1 MRSRGGTPAPLSDW
15 TKRELCDDFRG
26 TTYSKVNYPF
36 AAYDTID
43 AYYKQENHIVDY
55 NSGDYVTDS
64 IFEEK
69 FLDGSDKYAVF
80 FNSNQSTTK
89 VTGNGEGK
97 LLIIKDSYAV
107 PFAAF
112 ASLRCHN
119 VTLIDP
125 RYYEENIEDFI
136 NSEKFDYVL
145 VMFSPDDLAE
155 EFFTFGEK
163 R

>member
-1 MRSRGGTPAPLSDW
+1 MQHILSSTLRPSPLSTPATSSITLLFLEP
-15 TKRELCDDFRG
+15 
-26 TTYSKVNYPF
+26 Y
-36 AAYDTID
+36 AHI
-43 AYYKQENHIVDY
+43 ENTE
-55 NSGDYVTDS
+55 NPEG
-64 IFEEK
+64 
-69 FLDGSDKYAVF
+69 LDIC
-80 FNSNQSTTK
+80 
-89 VTGNGEGK
+89 
-97 LLIIKDSYAV
+97 IIKDSYAV

>member
-1 MRSRGGTPAPLSDW
+1 MAHHRA
-15 TKRELCDDFRG
+15 ELR
-26 TTYSKVNYPF
+26 
-36 AAYDTID
+36 
-43 AYYKQENHIVDY
+43 
-55 NSGDYVTDS
+55 
-64 IFEEK
+64 
-69 FLDGSDKYAVF
+69 
-80 FNSNQSTTK
+80 
-89 VTGNGEGK
+89 
-97 LLIIKDSYAV
+97 
-107 PFAAF
+107 
-112 ASLRCHN
+112 